1 MPTQRS
7 IGKEVD
13 QDQGIVVPLELDGL
27 RTLTQE
33 VQTDGR
39 IRVAVIIV

>member
-7 IGKEVD
+7 IGNEVD

-27 RTLTQE
+27 RTLTHE
-33 VQTDGR
+33 FLPDSH
-39 IRVAVIIV
+39 